1 MTTLAWMTVAALA
14 ALDSRVDAVFQE
26 NDRADSAGCAVGV
39 YRDGAVAYS
48 KGFGAASLEHGIPI
62 TPDTV
67 LYVGPVSEQ
76 FTVMSVALA
85 AREGTLSANA
95 LVLKRW
101 RFEDEALEP
110 VARDE
115 FLPSLGTI
123 RFQRGDSGE
132 VTGFTISTSRTQNL
146 RREKR

>member
-1 MTTLAWMTVAALA
+1 
-14 ALDSRVDAVFQE
+14 
-26 NDRADSAGCAVGV
+26 
-39 YRDGAVAYS
+39 
-48 KGFGAASLEHGIPI
+48 
-62 TPDTV
+62 
-67 LYVGPVSEQ
+67 
-76 FTVMSVALA
+76 MSVALA